1 MKGKGKICLL
11 TSAFIYGLTPIL
23 AKATYDGGANGITLT
38 FLRAALSV
46 PLLYVIIKADGKSLY
61 LTKTE
66 LKRVIILSVFGG
78 ALPILLLYLAYG
90 YISTGLATTLHF
102 IYPLVIVFASAFI
115 YHEKISK
122 LKLFSVIFVTIGIFL
137 FVDIAGSADRKGV
150 ILALLSGIFY
160 SFYVIYIDRSGLD
173 SMDYV
178 KLTFY
183 LMLTM
188 SAVTLIFGMAVG
200 EIDFDIT
207 PRAWAYSALISFL
220 VTLGAT
226 PLFQVGV
233 RREGAATAGVMS
245 TFEPITS
252 VALGAMFLGEAVGTM
267 QLVGCAMILTGV
279 MAAQR

>member
-23 AKATYDGGANGITLT
+23 AKITYDGGANGITLT
-38 FLRAALSV
+38 FLRAVLSV
-46 PLLYVIIKADGKSLY
+46 PLLYIILKADGKTLY
-61 LTKTE
+61 LTGTE
-66 LKRVIILSVFGG
+66 LRRVVILSIFGG
-78 ALPILLLYLAYG
+78 ALPIVLLYMAYS
-90 YISTGLATTLHF
+90 YIPTGLATTLHF
-102 IYPLVIVFASAFI
+102 IYPLVTVIASAFI
-115 YHEKISK
+115 YREKIGRMK
-122 LKLFSVIFVTIGIFL
+122 LIAAVCVTVGIFL
-137 FVDIAGSADRKGV
+137 FVDISTSADQLGI

-173 SMDYV
+173 DMDYV

-188 SAVTLIFGMAVG
+188 SAAILIFGLAVDG
-200 EIDFDIT
+200 INFDIT
-207 PRAWAYSALISFL
+207 PQAWAYSAVISLL

-233 RREGAATAGVMS
+233 REEGASTAGVMS

-252 VALGAMFLGEAVGTM
+252 VALGAMFLGEAVGTA
-267 QLVGCAMILTGV
+267 QLVGCAMILAGV
-279 MAAQR
+279 AAAQK

>member
-23 AKATYDGGANGITLT
+23 AKVTYEGGANGITLT
-38 FLRAALSV
+38 FLRAGLCV
-46 PLLYVIIKADGKSLY
+46 PLLYIILKADGKSLY
-61 LTKTE
+61 LPKSE
-66 LKRVIILSVFGG
+66 LKRVLILSIFGG
-78 ALPILLLYLAYG
+78 AAPILLLYVSYS

-102 IYPLVIVFASAFI
+102 IYPLVIVIVSAFI
-115 YHEKISK
+115 YHEKLSRA
-122 LKLFSVIFVTIGIFL
+122 KLFSAVFVTIGIFL
-137 FVDIAGSADRKGV
+137 FVDIANSSDRLGI

-160 SFYVIYIDRSGLD
+160 SFYVIYIDHSGLD

-188 SAVTLIFGMAVG
+188 SITTLIFGIAVG
-200 EIDFDIT
+200 QISFDIT
-207 PRAWAYSALISFL
+207 PQAWAYSALISFL

-226 PLFQVGV
+226 PLFQLGV
-233 RREGAATAGVMS
+233 RYEGASTAGVMS

-252 VALGAMFLGEAVGTM
+252 VALGAMVLGEAVGAA
-267 QLVGCAMILTGV
+267 QVIGCMMILAGV
-279 MAAQR
+279 VTAQK

>member
-1 MKGKGKICLL
+1 MKGKGKLCLL

-23 AKATYDGGANGITLT
+23 AKITYDGGANGITLT

-46 PLLYVIIKADGKSLY
+46 PLLYAILKADGKSLY

-78 ALPILLLYLAYG
+78 SLPIVLLYMAYS
-90 YISTGLATTLHF
+90 YIPTGLATTLHF
-102 IYPLVIVFASAFI
+102 IYPLVIVVASAFI
-115 YHEKISK
+115 YHEKISRA
-122 LKLFSVIFVTIGIFL
+122 KLFSAICVTVGIFL
-137 FVDIAGSADRKGV
+137 FVDIASSADQIGI

-173 SMDYV
+173 AMDYV

-188 SAVTLIFGMAVG
+188 SATILIFGVAVN
-200 EIDFDIT
+200 EINFDIT
-207 PRAWAYSALISFL
+207 PQAWAYSAVISLL

-233 RREGAATAGVMS
+233 REEGASTAGVMS

-252 VALGAMFLGEAVGTM
+252 VALGAMFLGEAVGM
-267 QLVGCAMILTGV
+267 AQLIGCAMILAGV
-279 MAAQR
+279 VTAQR